1 MKEKEDKLLKE
12 KPFKLMLELS
22 VPAIIGMVVI
32 GLYPLMDGIFA
43 GQILGQQAMTA
54 VGIAMPMTYI
64 NSGISTLIGVG
75 SASIL
80 SRAMGRKDQQT
91 IDKIMS
97 NLLFWVVLLSAIVTV
112 LGLIFTDQL
121 LSIMGATPD
130 IQALAVRYMKII
142 FIGSFFVNF
151 TQASNMVLRG
161 EGLMKDAMIIMGTG
175 ALINIVLDPIF
186 MRTMGDKGIEGA
198 AIATVIAQ
206 IIQALIT
213 IYYFKKKNKTV
224 KIKGIKADKA
234 IYNEMF
240 GVGVSAML
248 FQVLSILQQTL
259 LYNSAFANGGESAG
273 SIMAAS
279 LRVFS
284 FSFIPLWGMSQGLQP
299 AIGANF
305 GAKNY
310 DRVKEI
316 FKVFAIN
323 ATILAAVFWIPSL
336 IFTGKLLGLFG
347 LEGQVLMQGIP
358 GFRTFYSAF
367 ITYGIMIMCITFFQA
382 VGDGKSAGLLVMLRQ
397 IILFVPAV
405 FILPKLL
412 GLTGVWL
419 AEPIPDFIVFL
430 IGLWKYKKT
439 IRNFYQA

>member
-22 VPAIIGMVVI
+22 VPAIIGMVII

-43 GQILGQQAMTA
+43 GQILGNQAMTA
-54 VGIAMPMTYI
+54 VGIAMPMTFI

-80 SRAMGRKDQQT
+80 SRAIGRKDQQT
-91 IDKIMS
+91 IDKIMN

-112 LGLIFTDQL
+112 LGLVFTDQL

-151 TQASNMVLRG
+151 TQASNMVIRG

-175 ALINIVLDPIF
+175 ALINIILDPIL
-186 MRTMGDKGIEGA
+186 MKAMGDKGIEGA
-198 AIATVIAQ
+198 AIATVTAQ
-206 IIQALIT
+206 ILQAIMT
-213 IYYFKKKNKTV
+213 IFHFKKKSKIV
-224 KIKGIKADKA
+224 KITGIKADRTLYK
-234 IYNEMF
+234 EMF
-240 GVGVSAML
+240 AIGVSAML
-248 FQVLSILQQTL
+248 MQVLSIIQQTL

-299 AIGANF
+299 AIGANI

-310 DRVKEI
+310 DRVKRV
-316 FKVFAIN
+316 FKVFSLSSVV
-323 ATILAAVFWIPSL
+323 LAALFWIPSL
-336 IFTGKLLGLFG
+336 IFSEKLLGLFG
-347 LEGQVLMQGIP
+347 IEGQTLIQGIP
-358 GFRTFYSAF
+358 SFRIFYSVY

-382 VGDGKSAGLLVMLRQ
+382 IGDGKSAGLLVMLRQ
-397 IILFVPAV
+397 IILFVPAI

-419 AEPIPDFIVFL
+419 AEPITDFIVFVL
-430 IGLWKYKKT
+430 GVWRYKKT
-439 IRNFYQA
+439 VAKLQQE

>member
-1 MKEKEDKLLKE
+1 MEKEDKLLKE

-112 LGLIFTDQL
+112 LGLIFTNQL

-206 IIQALIT
+206 IIQALMT

-299 AIGANF
+299 AIGANI

-310 DRVKEI
+310 DRVKRV
-316 FKVFAIN
+316 FKVFSLSSVV
-323 ATILAAVFWIPSL
+323 LAALFWIPSL
-336 IFTGKLLGLFG
+336 IFSEKLLGLFG
-347 LEGQVLMQGIP
+347 IEGQTLIQGIP
-358 GFRTFYSAF
+358 SFRIFYSVY

-382 VGDGKSAGLLVMLRQ
+382 IGDGKSAGLLVMLRQ
-397 IILFVPAV
+397 IILFVPAI

-419 AEPIPDFIVFL
+419 AEPITDFIVFVL
-430 IGLWKYKKT
+430 GVWRYKKT
-439 IRNFYQA
+439 VAKLQQE